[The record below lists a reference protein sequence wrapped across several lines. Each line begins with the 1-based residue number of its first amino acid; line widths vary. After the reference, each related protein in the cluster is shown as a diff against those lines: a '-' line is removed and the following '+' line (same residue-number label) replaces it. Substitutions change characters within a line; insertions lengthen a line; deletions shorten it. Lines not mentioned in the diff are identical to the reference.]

1 MEGFKFKL
9 HTNELKFELEI
20 DKIELEKEKSFVKEI
35 LKMID
40 RKSAT
45 MVEKMNKEDIKDNI
59 KDLAKGYKLHENL
72 QHGMNFMDE
81 FLIEEAEEEMGDEEK
96 EKTNTN
102 TSVDEQKEDIEQE
115 TDNKNSTTENNVSKE
130 EEYRKKDLSIRM
142 GSGNEK
148 LYQTF
153 YICPKC
159 KDKNKKYIPRY
170 AFEVECR
177 NCFNTMRKRN
187 ASLKGFP
194 NKDKY
199 GNIFVAGSFEVNE
212 DTQINE
218 EN

>member
-9 HTNELKFELEI
+9 HTDELDFELEI
-20 DKIELEKEKSFVKEI
+20 EKLDLENETDKSFI
-35 LKMID
+35 QNIIKMID

-45 MVEKMNKEDIKDNI
+45 MVEKMNKEEIKENV
-59 KDLAKGYKLHENL
+59 KDLAKGYKLHEHF
-72 QHGMNFMDE
+72 QHSMNYWDE
-81 FLIEEAEEEMGDEEK
+81 FVIQEAEEEMEEEEK
-96 EKTNTN
+96 AKTIIK
-102 TSVDEQKEDIEQE
+102 DKKEEDKEE
-115 TDNKNSTTENNVSKE
+115 VESRSPTTENFANKE
-130 EEYRKKDLSIRM
+130 EEYRKKDLSVRT

-148 LYQTF
+148 LYQTY

-170 AFEVECR
+170 AVVIQCK
-177 NCFNTMRKRN
+177 NCFHRMRIKN

-199 GNIFVAGSFEVNE
+199 GNIFVAGDFEVNE
-212 DTQINE
+212 DTQLYE